1 MLIEQQGHPIGTWS
15 FEMYICFRAFFGS
28 ASLKV
33 LVSAKFISLMITIGM
48 WSRGAHCG
56 FGFDVVKRSL

>member
-1 MLIEQQGHPIGTWS
+1 
-15 FEMYICFRAFFGS
+15 MYICFRAFFGS